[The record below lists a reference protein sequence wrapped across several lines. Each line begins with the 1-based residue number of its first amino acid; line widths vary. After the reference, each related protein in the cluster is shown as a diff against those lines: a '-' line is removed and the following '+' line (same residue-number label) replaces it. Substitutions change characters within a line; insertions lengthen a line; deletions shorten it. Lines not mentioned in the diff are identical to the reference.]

1 MTDAYPLSG
10 NEKEADA
17 RQVVERSRET
27 AERGG
32 RVADQR
38 AGGPDHV
45 ATGQHP
51 VDLGE

>member
-17 RQVVERSRET
+17 RQVVERSREA

-32 RVADQR
+32 RSGSGAS
-38 AGGPDHV
+38 ASS
-45 ATGQHP
+45 
-51 VDLGE
+51 